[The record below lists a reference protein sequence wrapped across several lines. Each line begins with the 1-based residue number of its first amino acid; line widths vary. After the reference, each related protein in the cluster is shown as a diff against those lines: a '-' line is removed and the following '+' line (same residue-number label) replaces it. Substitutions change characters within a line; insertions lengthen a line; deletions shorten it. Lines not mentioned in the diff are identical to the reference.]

1 MPAIEVVLAGVGEVA
16 HVRTLRRAG
25 VTDAQIQRAAAHGR
39 IERVR
44 PGWYASHLADVDQW
58 RAVLTRSKIGCVS
71 ALSRFGVW
79 SGFSQEL
86 HLHVPRSASHLD
98 ERPAIPVRG
107 ASLGVWHPRTP
118 ERRREHRFVP
128 LSSSSSSNL
137 KSSSSSNSN
146 ANPTQEQEQKPL
158 RHWSIERR
166 PESALDWIVSP
177 HTALAQ
183 AIRCQDRENSA
194 AVIDSVLHERV
205 LGLREVRSI
214 VRSLP
219 RGVHDRI
226 DAYTGHPES
235 GAESL
240 FIRRLVDEGFDV
252 VPQFNLE
259 PHGRYDG
266 VINGCVLFEVDGR
279 GFHNSA
285 EQFLDDRDRTLVGQ
299 AFGIPVVRPS
309 AKHVFEHWPS
319 TLATVERVVADAEI
333 VRAARSLPPIVLPR
347 P

>member
-1 MPAIEVVLAGVGEVA
+1 MPAIEVVLARAGNVA

-25 VTDAQIQRAAAHGR
+25 VTDAQIRRATADGR
-39 IERVR
+39 IQRVR
-44 PGWYASHLADVDQW
+44 PGWYASGLADIDQW
-58 RAVLTRSKIGCVS
+58 CAVLMRSRIGCVS
-71 ALSRFGVW
+71 ALARFGVW
-79 SGFSQEL
+79 SGFSREL

-98 ERPAIPVRG
+98 ERPPGPTRG
-107 ASLGVWHPRTP
+107 SSIGVWHPQTS

-128 LSSSSSSNL
+128 LSSTA
-137 KSSSSSNSN
+137 KAKAN
-146 ANPTQEQEQKPL
+146 ANAKQQQMPI
-158 RHWSIERR
+158 RHWCIERR
-166 PESALDWIVSP
+166 SDAALDWIVSP

-183 AIRCQDRENSA
+183 AIRCQDGENGA
-194 AVIDSVLHERV
+194 AIIDSVLHERV
-205 LGLREVRSI
+205 LGRQEVRSI

-219 RGVHDRI
+219 RRTHDRI

-252 VPQFNLE
+252 LPQFHLE

-285 EQFLDDRDRTLVGQ
+285 EQFLDDRERTLVGQ

-319 TLATVERVVADAEI
+319 TLATVQRVVADAEI
-333 VRAARSLPPIVLPR
+333 VRTARSLPPIVLPR
-347 P
+347 H